1 MGKIYDLVKQVDL
14 HLEQSCASDTTAA
27 LLRLPIIESVQ
38 ANAGEQALPGA
49 TINVGDEENTFELI
63 RDIWLARR
71 PDICNDWVL
80 ASWVMNPK
88 LKATVAKTITPL
100 EAGALDRIVR
110 KLLLVLP
117 ITGPVLTF
125 DEKLNLFYAEK
136 ASYDNQVGVF
146 APSNLW
152 VSNRLLD
159 NDHFHIWY
167 QQHALNHT
175 LVFGRIGCRL
185 LGKTAGIGGAER
197 NWGALSDIVTKNR
210 NRLTS
215 DKVEMLT
222 SIFARAHANPP
233 GALSYVDDIEGGWT
247 EADLTWD
254 LGLSKFD
261 MVIDLNPPAAKK
273 VVLNFLEEW
282 EEQEPEAGKRKKRG
296 AVHEQNAG
304 NQFRLLNKYQG
315 LDSSMMSAGRMEQI
329 SSLRAPT

>member
-1 MGKIYDLVKQVDL
+1 
-14 HLEQSCASDTTAA
+14 
-27 LLRLPIIESVQ
+27 
-38 ANAGEQALPGA
+38 
-49 TINVGDEENTFELI
+49 
-63 RDIWLARR
+63 
-71 PDICNDWVL
+71 
-80 ASWVMNPK
+80 MNPK
-88 LKATVAKTITPL
+88 LQATVAKTITPL

-136 ASYDNQVGVF
+136 ASYDKQVGVF

-159 NDHFHIWY
+159 KDHFHIWY

-222 SIFARAHANPP
+222 SIFARAHATPP
-233 GALSYVDDIEGGWT
+233 GALSYVDDTEGGWA
-247 EADLTWD
+247 EMMDLTRT
-254 LGLSKFD
+254 
-261 MVIDLNPPAAKK
+261 
-273 VVLNFLEEW
+273 E
-282 EEQEPEAGKRKKRG
+282 
-296 AVHEQNAG
+296 
-304 NQFRLLNKYQG
+304 
-315 LDSSMMSAGRMEQI
+315 
-329 SSLRAPT
+329 T